1 MAAGRLGVFLE
12 ALPAGLVVDYATRA
26 EEAGFANAWLPEI
39 TFGDAFV
46 HATAAAMQTE
56 RLVLATGV
64 VGIWARSPVTTAM
77 SAASLHEL
85 SGGRLVL
92 GLGLQSRGY
101 VGEWHGARY
110 ERPLR
115 AMREYLTIVRR
126 ILGGEEV
133 TFEGEIFRV
142 RGFRLTIP
150 PEGRVPIYLAAIAPR
165 MVELAGEVAD
175 GVLGYCWSLDYFSE
189 VVMPHLETG
198 ASRAGRSLDGF
209 DVACGFPSVVGD
221 DGIEGAR
228 GQAIMFATAT
238 SSSPGYVASL
248 EQAGFGAARAA
259 VEERVRAADA
269 RGALAAAPDEM
280 VDACTLSGPRD
291 HILERIAAYGRAG
304 MTTVV
309 LNPAPPGIWFPLY
322 AGHFP
327 PGTELPDFSFPEF
340 LASIDACL
348 GVAG

>member
-1 MAAGRLGVFLE
+1 MEGAPLGVFLE
-12 ALPAGLVVDYATRA
+12 ALPAGLVVDYAKRA
-26 EEAGFANAWLPEI
+26 EAAGFTTAWLPEI

-46 HATAAAMQTE
+46 PATAAAMQTD

-77 SAASLHEL
+77 TAASLHEL

-92 GLGLQSRGY
+92 GLGLQSRSY
-101 VGEWHGARY
+101 VNEWHGARY

-115 AMREYLTIVRR
+115 AMREYLTIVRQ
-126 ILGGEEV
+126 ILDGEEV

-142 RGFRLTIP
+142 RGFSLTVP
-150 PEGRVPIYLAAIAPR
+150 PQGRVPIYVAAIAPQ
-165 MVELAGEVAD
+165 MVELAGELAD
-175 GVLGYCWSLDYFSE
+175 GVIGYCWSLEYFSE
-189 VVMPHLETG
+189 VVLPHLEVG
-198 ASRAGRSLDGF
+198 ASRAGRSLGGF

-221 DGIEGAR
+221 DGIDGAR
-228 GQAIMFATAT
+228 GQAVMFATAT
-238 SSSPGYVASL
+238 SSSPGYVTSL
-248 EQAGFGAARAA
+248 ERAGFGAQRAA

-269 RGALAAAPDEM
+269 RGALAAAPDAM

-291 HILERIAAYGRAG
+291 HVLDRIQAYRRAG

-309 LNPAPPGIWFPLY
+309 LNPAPPRIWFPLY

-327 PGTELPDFSFPEF
+327 PGTELPEFSFPEF
-340 LASIDACL
+340 IGSIEACL